1 MLRGMV
7 RRSREP
13 LAMRPGRPIVA
24 AMFMVV
30 LSFAGA
36 LVYLQLHLQPLTRGA
51 LTVVDHAAPSIEHL
65 SEAQTELTRLGMF
78 VGAYV
83 TQDPEVRTVSRGD
96 IVAARAQLMAKVEAF
111 RRLSDFPAE
120 NELLTQID
128 GDLGRLDR
136 STARALDQ
144 ADAQHQSAARQ
155 ALHGGFQPEL
165 LQTSADFASLKALNA
180 RYASTAADAVLRARR
195 EAILV
200 AVGFGG
206 LGVLVAVLAT
216 VLVIRLLGFRARLIN
231 EHTQMLGAR
240 ASELEAFAGRV
251 AHDLRNPLSAVALR
265 VLAASRRAGLDSK
278 VHEDLDKVAR
288 QVQRMN
294 DIIDG
299 LLEFARAGATPT
311 LGASADLGD
320 VLEETV
326 ADLRPAAASAGA
338 SISVEAFPPTRVA
351 CTPGALTSVL
361 SNLVGNA
368 VKYIGDGRDPV
379 RRIAVRVRDGR
390 GAVRIEVE
398 DNGPGLPPGA
408 EQRVFEPFLRAT
420 TSNKPGIGLG
430 LATVKKIVEAY
441 QGRTGVDSRPGR
453 GSTFWFELPRASA
466 GAPLPPGR
474 SALAPD
480 RDVAPS

>member
-1 MLRGMV
+1 
-7 RRSREP
+7 
-13 LAMRPGRPIVA
+13 MRPGRPIVA
-24 AMFMVV
+24 AMFVVV

-36 LVYLQLHLQPLTRGA
+36 LVYLQLHLRPLTQGA

-65 SEAQTELTRLGMF
+65 SEAQTELTRLGLG
-78 VGAYV
+78 VSEYV
-83 TQDPEVRTVSRGD
+83 TQDRDSRTVSRGD
-96 IVAARAQLMAKVEAF
+96 VVAARRQLSAKLEAF

-120 NELLTQID
+120 DELLAQID

-136 STARALDQ
+136 ATARALDE
-144 ADAQHQSAARQ
+144 ADARHASVARQ

-165 LQTSADFASLKALNA
+165 LQTSTDFASLKALNA
-180 RYASTAADAVLRARR
+180 RYASTAADAVLRTRR

-231 EHTQMLGAR
+231 QHTQMLGAR

-265 VLAASRRAGLDSK
+265 VLAASRRAGLDPRL
-278 VHEDLDKVAR
+278 HEDLDKVAR

-299 LLEFARAGATPT
+299 LLEFARAGATPARD
-311 LGASADLGD
+311 ASADLGD
-320 VLEETV
+320 VLEEAV

-338 SISVEAFPPTRVA
+338 SIVVEAFPPTRVA

-368 VKYIGDGRDPV
+368 VKYIGDGRDPA
-379 RRIAVRVRDGR
+379 RRIVVRVRDGR
-390 GAVRIEVE
+390 GAVRIEVD
-398 DNGPGLPPGA
+398 DNGPGLPPGS
-408 EQRVFEPFLRAT
+408 EERVFEPFLRVNP
-420 TSNKPGIGLG
+420 SNKPGIGLG

-441 QGRTGVDSRPGR
+441 RGRTGVDSRLGR
-453 GSTFWFELPRASA
+453 GSTFWFELPRAT
-466 GAPLPPGR
+466 GAEPLPPGGPTPR
-474 SALAPD
+474 RDQDLAP
-480 RDVAPS
+480 S

>member
-1 MLRGMV
+1 
-7 RRSREP
+7 
-13 LAMRPGRPIVA
+13 MRPGGPIVA

-36 LVYLQLHLQPLTRGA
+36 LVYLQVHLRPLTQGA
-51 LTVVDHAAPSIEHL
+51 LTVVEHAAPSIEHL

-78 VGAYV
+78 VSEYV
-83 TQDPEVRTVSRGD
+83 TEDQEVRSVSRGE
-96 IVAARAQLMAKVEAF
+96 IAAARRELSAKLEAF

-120 NELLTQID
+120 NQLLVQID

-136 STARALDQ
+136 ATVRALEQTDARHE
-144 ADAQHQSAARQ
+144 ADAMQ

-165 LQTSADFASLKALNA
+165 LRASADFASLKALNA
-180 RYASTAADAVLRARR
+180 RYASTAADAVLRTRR
-195 EAILV
+195 EAMLV

-206 LGVLVAVLAT
+206 LGLLVAVLAT
-216 VLVIRLLGFRARLIN
+216 ILVVRLLGFRAQLIN
-231 EHTQMLGAR
+231 QHTQMLRAR
-240 ASELEAFAGRV
+240 ATELEAFAGRV
-251 AHDLRNPLSAVALR
+251 AHDLRNPLSAIALR
-265 VLAASRRAGLDSK
+265 VLAASRRPGLEPK
-278 VHEDLDKVAR
+278 LHEDLDKVAR

-299 LLEFARAGATPT
+299 LLEFARAGATPARN
-311 LGASADLGD
+311 ASAELGD
-320 VLEETV
+320 VLEETI

-338 SISVEAFPPTRVA
+338 SIAVEAFPPTRIA

-368 VKYIGDGRDPV
+368 VKYIADGANPE
-379 RRIAVRVRDGR
+379 RRIAVRVREGR

-398 DNGPGLPPGA
+398 DNGPGLPPGS
-408 EQRVFEPFLRAT
+408 EERVFEPFLRAN

-453 GSTFWFELPRASA
+453 GSTFWFELPKAHS
-466 GAPLPPGR
+466 
-474 SALAPD
+474 
-480 RDVAPS
+480 